1 MGAVSRVLGRLELA
15 SARRHVRPVGPPPS
29 PDLPVGHHV
38 LPQID
43 HIVVLMMENH
53 SFDQHLGTLGRG
65 DGLPVDETGA
75 PSSTNPA
82 GDGRLVRAHRLASTT
97 QQEGVP
103 VQTWEAVHPQWA
115 DGRLDGFVRAAEG
128 LRPGADPDVAMG
140 HWTDEDLP
148 FYAGLA
154 RTFPLADRWFAS
166 CLGPTFPNRRFL
178 IAGTAHG
185 LVDDKL
191 AHTIDRPPAG
201 TLFDLLE
208 ASGIAWANFHPVP
221 HHLHLA
227 RRALGTSG
235 LRAGRAGHRALNGAR
250 QRVRRTET
258 TAKSLLQFTAD
269 TYPLGLLRYAR
280 HVRSI
285 DHFLQAAEA
294 GTLPAVSIV
303 DPHFEECSEENPQD
317 VREGEAFAGRIVDAV
332 LHGAGWPRTVL
343 VWFYDEHGGYYDHV
357 PPPEAVEP
365 DDVPPRGGGPW
376 RFDRLGFR
384 VPAVVV
390 SPFARPSH
398 VSSVVRDHTAVL
410 RLIQRTWN
418 LPALT
423 RRDEAAD
430 DLLDCLD
437 LDGPPAFLVPPDL
450 PAPALSR
457 EGEDGG

>member
-1 MGAVSRVLGRLELA
+1 MGAIGSALGRVEAA
-15 SARRHVRPVGPPPS
+15 SSRHHLRPIGAPPR
-29 PDLPVGHHV
+29 PDLPVGHHA
-38 LPQID
+38 LAQIR

-65 DGLPVDETGA
+65 DGLPVDGTGA
-75 PSSTNPA
+75 PTPENPS
-82 GDGRLVRAHRLASTT
+82 GDGRLVRSHRMQTTT

-103 VQTWEAVHPQWA
+103 IQTWEAVHHQWA
-115 DGRLDGFVRAAEG
+115 EGRLDGFVRAAEG
-128 LRPGADPDVAMG
+128 LRPDADPGVAMG
-140 HWTDEDLP
+140 YWTEEDLP

-185 LVDDKL
+185 LTDDKL
-191 AHTIDRPPAG
+191 AHTVNRPPAG
-201 TLFDLLE
+201 TVFDLLE
-208 ASGIAWANFHPVP
+208 ASSIGWANFHPVP

-227 RRALGTSG
+227 RRALGTHG
-235 LRAGRAGHRALNGAR
+235 LRAGRTAQRLVGRAK
-250 QRVRRTET
+250 QRVRKSET

-269 TYPLGLLRYAR
+269 TYPLGLLRYVR

-285 DHFLQAAEA
+285 DHFLEAAEA
-294 GTLPAVSIV
+294 GSLPAVSIV

-317 VREGEAFAGRIVDAV
+317 VRKGEAFSARIVNAV
-332 LHGAGWPRTVL
+332 MRGAGWPGTVL
-343 VWFYDEHGGYYDHV
+343 IWFYDEHGGYYDHV

-365 DDVPPRGGGPW
+365 DDVPPRAGGPW
-376 RFDRLGFR
+376 RFDRLGLR
-384 VPAVVV
+384 VPAVIV
-390 SPFARPSH
+390 SPFARPGH

-418 LPALT
+418 LPPLT
-423 RRDEAAD
+423 RRDSAAD

-450 PAPALSR
+450 PAPGLLA
-457 EGEDGG
+457 

>member
-1 MGAVSRVLGRLELA
+1 MGAVGRVLERLEVA
-15 SARRHVRPVGPPPS
+15 SARRHLRPTGPPPR
-29 PDLPVGHHV
+29 PDLPVGHHL
-38 LPQID
+38 LPQIR

-82 GDGRLVRAHRLASTT
+82 GDGRQVRAHRMASTT

-103 VQTWEAVHPQWA
+103 IQTWEAVHHQWA

-128 LRPGADPDVAMG
+128 LRPEADPDVAMG
-140 HWTDEDLP
+140 HWTEEDLP
-148 FYAGLA
+148 FYTGLG

-185 LVDDKL
+185 LIDDKL

-208 ASGIAWANFHPVP
+208 ASGIGWADFHPVP

-235 LRAGRAGHRALNGAR
+235 LRAGRAGHRLLNGAR

-269 TYPLGLLRYAR
+269 TYPVGLLRYVR

-285 DHFLQAAEA
+285 DHFLEAAEA
-294 GTLPAVSIV
+294 GTLPAVSLV
-303 DPHFEECSEENPQD
+303 DPHYEECSEENPQD
-317 VREGEAFAGRIVDAV
+317 VREGEAFAARIVDAV
-332 LHGAGWPRTVL
+332 LHGAGWPGTVL

-390 SPFARPSH
+390 SPYARPGH

-418 LPALT
+418 LPTLT
-423 RRDEAAD
+423 RRDAAAD

-457 EGEDGG
+457 DGSPAT

>member
-1 MGAVSRVLGRLELA
+1 MRALHRALGRLEVA
-15 SARRHVRPVGPPPS
+15 SARRHLRPHGARPE
-29 PDLPVGHHV
+29 PDLPAGHHL
-38 LPQID
+38 LPQIR

-65 DGLPVDETGA
+65 DGFPVDGTGA
-75 PSSTNPA
+75 PSPTNPA
-82 GDGRLVRAHRLASTT
+82 ADGRLVRAHRMATT
-97 QQEGVP
+97 GQQEGVP
-103 VQTWEAVHPQWA
+103 VQTWEAVHHQWA

-128 LRPGADPDVAMG
+128 LRPDADPDVAMG
-140 HWTDEDLP
+140 YWTGDDLP

-178 IAGTAHG
+178 VAGTAHG
-185 LVDDKL
+185 LTSDHL

-208 ASGIAWANFHPVP
+208 ASGISWANYHPVP
-221 HHLHLA
+221 HHLHIA

-235 LRAGRAGHRALNGAR
+235 HRAGRAGGRLAGTVKRRVLRAE
-250 QRVRRTET
+250 VS
-258 TAKSLLQFTAD
+258 AKSVLQFTAD
-269 TYPLGLLRYAR
+269 TYPLGLLRYVR

-285 DHFLQAAEA
+285 DHFLAAAEA

-303 DPHFEECSEENPQD
+303 DPHYEECSEENPQD
-317 VREGEAFAGRIVDAV
+317 VREGEAFSARIVNAV
-332 LHGAGWPRTVL
+332 MQGAGWPGTVL
-343 VWFYDEHGGYYDHV
+343 IWFYDEHGGYYDHV

-365 DDVPPRGGGPW
+365 DDVAPREGGPW
-376 RFDRLGFR
+376 RYDRLGIR

-390 SPFARPSH
+390 APFARPDH

-410 RLIQRTWN
+410 RLIERTWN
-418 LPALT
+418 LPPLT
-423 RRDEAAD
+423 RRDAAAD

-437 LDGPPAFLVPPDL
+437 LEGEPSFLVPPVL
-450 PAPALSR
+450 PAPAL
-457 EGEDGG
+457 GNQP